1 MRIFGLLRIRT
12 TRACRC
18 TVIWPDVTISTGIG
32 TDIAMQGVGIH
43 RGGISRR
50 PYMTSIAR
58 YPSGILEMQR
68 RQSCPPCPATCLG
81 RCGGGVTALTILT
94 YLNSHMARIRTGAF
108 RVVFIMATAACACW
122 CNVRWRPVAECQV
135 AAIAARGCHHKRVSL
150 RGINVARRGKA
161 ISGTRPVASCT
172 GRTSAGPQNY
182 ARSCMVINPAHPT
195 GRSRCCGRMTALAI
209 DALRDSHM
217 AGEHACSLGIST
229 VMAAAALQGCRHMF
243 CRPTRIRIAMAI
255 VTVACAHVGQ
265 RMGRC

>member
-1 MRIFGLLRIRT
+1 MAGRTVAPADFSTAMRTFGLLRIRT
-12 TRACRC
+12 TRAFRG
-18 TVIWPDVTISTGIG
+18 TRIWTDMTSSTGIC

-50 PYMTSIAR
+50 PCMTSIAL
-58 YPSGILEMQR
+58 YPGVILEMQR

-81 RCGGGVTALTILT
+81 WCGGGVTALTILT

-135 AAIAARGCHHKRVSL
+135 AAIAARRRSRSHHKAVIF
-150 RGINVARRGKA
+150 RGVNMARRGKA

-182 ARSCMVINPAHPT
+182 ARSCMVINPSHPT
-195 GRSRCCGRMTALAI
+195 GRSRCCRRMTTLAI
-209 DALRDSHM
+209 DSSRDDHM
-217 AGEHACSLGIST
+217 TGEHVRSLGISI
-229 VMAAAALQGCRHMF
+229 VMAVSA
-243 CRPTRIRIAMAI
+243 
-255 VTVACAHVGQ
+255 
-265 RMGRC
+265 